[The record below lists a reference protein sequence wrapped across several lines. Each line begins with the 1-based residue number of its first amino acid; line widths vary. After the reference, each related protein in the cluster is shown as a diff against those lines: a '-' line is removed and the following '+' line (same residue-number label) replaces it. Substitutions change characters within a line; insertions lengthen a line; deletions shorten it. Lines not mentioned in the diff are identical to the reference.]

1 MIRRGARCFTVAM
14 ALVLTIVPLV
24 SAERILTHAIE
35 YRVFDIDPSSGQ
47 MVDNT
52 IVTGNTYECLLTWDL
67 PAMTAKG
74 ALAESWEISADGTSC
89 TFYLRRGVK
98 FHDGTD
104 FNAAAV
110 EYSWDRMNAIN
121 AGPAQMFLNVTGFEV
136 VDDFTV
142 RFTSDTTYAFWENA
156 FAGFDGFR
164 VVSPT
169 AAEAYKTAED
179 PWATKWLAENVVGTG
194 PYMMTEHVP
203 GQYVILEAFPD
214 YWGGWED
221 DQFDKVVLRIMP
233 EPSARG
239 TALLAG
245 EVMSSTSVPNDMYP
259 QIEANPDYTV
269 YVTESSSIQTIYLQ
283 CHSGPLT
290 NKLLRKAIAYAVD
303 YDSIRQCMQY
313 SIQPCGPLASWL
325 PGASTDCGC
334 IQHQDL
340 EEARYYMDLAGVE
353 PGELELTFSIVT
365 ETGFH
370 ECLGVIVQQNLAD
383 IGIGVTLAPKGWPDF
398 FAESKAGL
406 DTSDVMT
413 TQYGA
418 AQGAEAYDVM
428 LLNYSNKS
436 ALDPN
441 YGFSNGYINDL
452 VSGWIDQLGEEPSR
466 AVRADLA
473 YRASEVLVEDAGFVW
488 LFTVPY
494 VVVMRSD
501 ISGYEGI
508 PINRA
513 LVIFYRLHQS

>member
-1 MIRRGARCFTVAM
+1 
-14 ALVLTIVPLV
+14 
-24 SAERILTHAIE
+24 
-35 YRVFDIDPSSGQ
+35 
-47 MVDNT
+47 
-52 IVTGNTYECLLTWDL
+52 
-67 PAMTAKG
+67 
-74 ALAESWEISADGTSC
+74 
-89 TFYLRRGVK
+89 
-98 FHDGTD
+98 
-104 FNAAAV
+104 
-110 EYSWDRMNAIN
+110 
-121 AGPAQMFLNVTGFEV
+121 
-136 VDDFTV
+136 
-142 RFTSDTTYAFWENA
+142 
-156 FAGFDGFR
+156 
-164 VVSPT
+164 
-169 AAEAYKTAED
+169 
-179 PWATKWLAENVVGTG
+179 
-194 PYMMTEHVP
+194 
-203 GQYVILEAFPD
+203 
-214 YWGGWED
+214 
-221 DQFDKVVLRIMP
+221 
-233 EPSARG
+233 
-239 TALLAG
+239 
-245 EVMSSTSVPNDMYP
+245 
-259 QIEANPDYTV
+259 
-269 YVTESSSIQTIYLQ
+269 
-283 CHSGPLT
+283 
-290 NKLLRKAIAYAVD
+290 
-303 YDSIRQCMQY
+303 
-313 SIQPCGPLASWL
+313 
-325 PGASTDCGC
+325 
-334 IQHQDL
+334 
-340 EEARYYMDLAGVE
+340 MDLAGVE